1 MLHKFLGAC
10 ALTFGLIAPWA
21 SATAADSYPSM
32 PIKLVVPFSAG
43 GQSDIVARLI
53 AERLQS
59 GLGQP
64 VIIENVAGAGGM
76 IAAARV
82 LRADPDG
89 YTLLMPNASTLTIV
103 PYLQKDTPVKPDSFA
118 PISTVSQF
126 PLVLVVNSQSPYQTL
141 KDVVA
146 AAKAAPQALTFAT
159 PGYGTTPHLMGEL
172 FNREAGIA
180 VTHVPYKGGAPAL
193 NDLIAGRVDIFFEA
207 PATVLPYIQTGKL
220 RALAVTGDS
229 RAPLL
234 PDVPTVTAEGMPQLT
249 LASWSAFVAP
259 PGTPPAIIERLR
271 AELDKALKNEDLVKK
286 LQERGY
292 GVITNHPA
300 ELAKMIQDEGA
311 RWAQLIK
318 DRNITMQ

>member
-10 ALTFGLIAPWA
+10 ALTLGLSVPVA
-21 SATAADSYPSM
+21 SATAAEAYPSM

-43 GQSDIVARLI
+43 GQSDTVARLI
-53 AERLQS
+53 AERLQT
-59 GLGQP
+59 GLGQAM
-64 VIIENVAGAGGM
+64 IIENVAGAGGL

-89 YTLLMPNASTLTIV
+89 YTLFMPNASTLTIA
-103 PYLQKDTPVKPDSFA
+103 PYLQKDTTVKPDSFA

-126 PLVLVVNSQSPYQTL
+126 PLVMVVNSQSPYKTL
-141 KDVVA
+141 KEVIS
-146 AAKAAPQALTFAT
+146 AAKASPQTLTFAS
-159 PGYGTTPHLMGEL
+159 PGYGTTPHLTAEML
-172 FNREAGIA
+172 NREAKIA
-180 VTHVPYKGGAPAL
+180 LTHVPYKGGAPAL

-207 PATVLPYIQTGKL
+207 PATVLPYLKAGKL
-220 RALAVTGDS
+220 RALAVTGES

-234 PDVPTVTAEGMPQLT
+234 PDVPTVTEEGMPQLT

-271 AELDKALKNEDLVKK
+271 VELDKALKSEELVKK

-292 GVITNHPA
+292 GVTTNNPA
-300 ELAKMIQDEGA
+300 ELAKMIKDEGA

-318 DRNITMQ
+318 DQKITMQ

>member
-1 MLHKFLGAC
+1 
-10 ALTFGLIAPWA
+10 
-21 SATAADSYPSM
+21 M
-32 PIKLVVPFSAG
+32 PIKLIVPFSAG

-103 PYLQKDTPVKPDSFA
+103 PYLQKDAPVKPDSFA

-126 PLVLVVNSQSPYQTL
+126 PLVLVVNSQSPYKTL
-141 KDVVA
+141 KDVIN
-146 AAKAAPQALTFAT
+146 AAKSTPQALTFAS

-172 FNREAGIA
+172 LNREADIA
-180 VTHVPYKGGAPAL
+180 LTHVPYKGGAPAL

-207 PATVLPYIQTGKL
+207 PATVLPYLQTGKL
-220 RALAVTGDS
+220 RALAVTGES

-234 PDVPTVTAEGMPQLT
+234 PQIPTVAEQGMPQLA

-259 PGTPPAIIERLR
+259 AGTPPAIVERLR
-271 AELDKALKNEDLVKK
+271 TEVEMALKSEQLVQK

-292 GVITNHPA
+292 GVITNRPA

-311 RWAQLIK
+311 RWAKLIK

>member
-1 MLHKFLGAC
+1 MMQKILGAC
-10 ALTFGLIAPWA
+10 ALMLGLSAPWT
-21 SATAADSYPSM
+21 SATAADTYPSM

-64 VIIENVAGAGGM
+64 MIIENVAGAGGM

-89 YTLLMPNASTLTIV
+89 YTLLMPNASTLTMV
-103 PYLQKDTPVKPDSFA
+103 PHLQKDAPVKPDSFA

-126 PLVLVVNSQSPYQTL
+126 PLVLVVNSQSPYKTL
-141 KDVVA
+141 KDVIA
-146 AAKAAPQALTFAT
+146 AAKAAPQALTFAS

-172 FNREAGIA
+172 LNREADVA
-180 VTHVPYKGGAPAL
+180 LTHVPYKGGAPAL

-207 PATVLPYIQTGKL
+207 PATVLPYLQAGKL
-220 RALAVTGDS
+220 RALAVTGES

-234 PDVPTVTAEGMPQLT
+234 PEISTVTEQGMPQLT

-259 PGTPPAIIERLR
+259 PGTPPAVIERLR
-271 AELDKALKNEDLVKK
+271 AEVEKALKSEQLVQK

-292 GVITNHPA
+292 GVTTNHPA
-300 ELAKMIQDEGA
+300 ELAKMIQDEGS